1 MNQKCYR
8 IPSRSEPGRYR
19 TLCVGADGTLFCDC
33 PAQDSKLCR
42 HKRIYKVWKKEVE
55 GNPEKCFY
63 SGRIKNLDEHHLL
76 RSADRPFSLTI
87 WLNRDFHRLA
97 TYNKD
102 FEEHLVHLFFD
113 QEEIME
119 VKFQATIKEVSFK
132 NLVSMDKGIKASLYS
147 TEIDEAIKLAH
158 LKHEKLVK
166 ISFPGDALWGIVTR
180 VKKENMKDKD
190 DRAEI
195 VLEIAPGELIPAVKL
210 ATLDVSAKVEVE
222 YTQQNE

>member
-63 SGRIKNLDEHHLL
+63 SGRIKNL
-76 RSADRPFSLTI
+76 
-87 WLNRDFHRLA
+87 
-97 TYNKD
+97 
-102 FEEHLVHLFFD
+102 EEHLVHLVFD

-190 DRAEI
+190 DRVEI